1 VEHAICFPASS
12 ATWASLHYREAPV
25 PTSRRQWRWRGKEIG
40 EWLTWRHLNAN
51 DISRQGGNSMAEV
64 LYSEDTVVQSIN
76 SKRTTT
82 LGVADVAG
90 TQVARV

>member
-1 VEHAICFPASS
+1 
-12 ATWASLHYREAPV
+12 
-25 PTSRRQWRWRGKEIG
+25 
-40 EWLTWRHLNAN
+40 
-51 DISRQGGNSMAEV
+51 MAEV

-90 TQVARV
+90 TQVARVWRGKGMAWGSVEEAVAITAWVSVEEEKLEAQSISDNVLTDGSGDVNGHWR